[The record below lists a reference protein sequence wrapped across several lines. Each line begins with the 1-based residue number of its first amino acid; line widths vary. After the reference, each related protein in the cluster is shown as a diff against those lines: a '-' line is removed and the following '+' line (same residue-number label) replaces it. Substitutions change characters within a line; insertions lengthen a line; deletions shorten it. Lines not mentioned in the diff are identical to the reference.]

1 MRLPTFS
8 YNDGTFDLGRFDRAP
23 VTLHFSFF
31 LTALVLTFPFWWKG
45 HGAGP
50 LLVLGGT
57 VIIFGSILLHE
68 LAHAVVAR
76 HYHVPIRLIEVNWY
90 GGMVHFA
97 RRPYLMAQDVAITA
111 AGPLSNMLL
120 AAGALILLWLLPQP
134 DVIDFGGRLTPFHVI
149 SVPERLLR
157 FAVYLNAGLCL
168 VNLLPAFPLDGGRLT
183 YLVVARR
190 WDNRTATLVVG
201 TLGILFAVV
210 SMMVTLV
217 TLLAGFP
224 VIAPP
229 SFQTNWAALQAAR
242 RGQSIPV

>member
-31 LTALVLTFPFWWKG
+31 LTAAVLTLPFWWRG
-45 HGAGP
+45 HGHGP

-68 LAHAVVAR
+68 LAHAAVAR
-76 HYHVPIRLIEVNWY
+76 HYRVPIQHIEINWY

-97 RRPYLMAQDVAITA
+97 RRPNRMAQDVAITV

-120 AAGALILLWLLPQP
+120 AGGALILLWLLPQP
-134 DVIDFGGRLTPFHVI
+134 EAIEFAGRLAPIHVI
-149 SVPERLLR
+149 GGPERLLR
-157 FAVYLNAGLCL
+157 FAIYLNTGLCL

-201 TLGILFAVV
+201 MLGLVFAVI
-210 SMMVTLV
+210 SMIVTLV
-217 TLLAGFP
+217 MLLAGFP
-224 VIAPP
+224 IIAPP